1 MASYMSK
8 FGIKIEATGADVV
21 TKQIDDVSHAADG
34 AEKSTDRLSKTQT
47 RLKGAF
53 ESVKAP
59 AKMLIGAATALTAA
73 YTATVGAAVLLTK
86 SHAEQAK
93 ELKSLA
99 QAAGITAEEMQRL
112 QFATAGLGFDAK
124 GLSDV
129 YKDMND
135 RIGDAGIGSGAL
147 MDFFEKI
154 APKVGVTYEQF
165 KKLNSADAL
174 QLYVSSL
181 EKAGASQADMT
192 FYMEAL
198 SSEST
203 KLLPLLQN
211 NGAEMN
217 RMKERA
223 QSLGIVLSEVEISK
237 LAAGT
242 KAFTET
248 GKIFG
253 SVLDRI
259 SMNLAPII
267 NAVAEEF
274 SNAAIAAGGWE
285 KAVNDSMRRAAV
297 SVGHFADGLAFVG
310 NVWDSIKLAVVG
322 AELVVLK
329 VFQGWSMI
337 SDLLWTG
344 IANDV
349 ESVVGKFNW
358 FAEGINTLA
367 PEMFLPIAEF
377 ADWVF
382 DGIAEK
388 INWVLEH
395 INRLPDRIMAPIE
408 LIPVGENSFVD
419 QLESMASDG
428 MVILPTI
435 DMEPIAKGTSVVT
448 DNITR
453 LIAVASDQFDG
464 YVEKISAPLPSDR
477 IIGFFDK
484 AIAAADEAAEKD
496 VARKQD
502 EKDREAEHAAA
513 LLKIHEKYNRDKGM
527 LDDFSNAENAA
538 KSDDAEKLVSL
549 QNSKTWNDSREKRAA
564 KEKQMAADKLA
575 FDADMNEL
583 QKAAWVRHWQIMS
596 ANEAAATAKANAEKL
611 ANEQMVADQKATIMS
626 GAQTL
631 ASHLMESGS
640 KKEFEAGK
648 AASIG
653 MALINTYQGA
663 TKAYGQGGILGFAA
677 AASVI
682 AAGMIQVNKIKNTQF
697 GGKGGSATAPAAP
710 PAAAQA
716 SGGGGQMQQVSV
728 NITGGQFGA
737 GAGDDVIDKLKDFF
751 SRDGVLF
758 DGASTQGQ
766 VVANG

>member
-21 TKQIDDVSHAADG
+21 TKQIDDVANAADG
-34 AEKSTDRLSKTQT
+34 AEKSTGKLSDTQT

-53 ESVKAP
+53 QSVTAP
-59 AKMLIGAATALTAA
+59 AKMMIGAATALAAA

-267 NAVAEEF
+267 NAIAEKF
-274 SNAAIAAGGWE
+274 SNAAIEAGGWE
-285 KAVNDSMRRAAV
+285 KVVNDSMRRAAV
-297 SVGHFADGLAFVG
+297 SVGYFADGLAFVG

-322 AELVVLK
+322 AELLVLK

-344 IANDV
+344 IATGV
-349 ESVVGKFNW
+349 EWVVGKFNW

-367 PEMFLPIAEF
+367 PKMFLPIAKF

-388 INWVLEH
+388 INWVFEQ
-395 INRLPDRIMAPIE
+395 INKLPDRIMAPIE

-419 QLESMASDG
+419 QLEALAGVGMAI
-428 MVILPTI
+428 VPTI

-453 LIAVASDQFDG
+453 LIAVASDQAAG
-464 YVEKISAPLPSDR
+464 YIEQISAPLPSDR
-477 IIGFFDK
+477 IIGFFDEV
-484 AIAAADEAAEKD
+484 IAAADEAAELD
-496 VARKQD
+496 IARKQD
-502 EKDREAEHAAA
+502 EKDRAAEHAAY
-513 LLKIHEKYNRDKGM
+513 LTQLEKDKAAEIAAIK
-527 LDDFSNAENAA
+527 LADDT
-538 KSDDAEKLVSL
+538 EKLVSL

-626 GAQTL
+626 GAAAV

>member
-21 TKQIDDVSHAADG
+21 TKQIDDVANAADG
-34 AEKSTDRLSKTQT
+34 AEKSTGKLSDTQT

-53 ESVKAP
+53 QSVTAP
-59 AKMLIGAATALTAA
+59 AKMMIGAATALAAA

-267 NAVAEEF
+267 NAIAEKF
-274 SNAAIAAGGWE
+274 SNAAIEAGGWE
-285 KAVNDSMRRAAV
+285 KVVNDSMRRAAV
-297 SVGHFADGLAFVG
+297 SVGYFADGLAFVG

-322 AELVVLK
+322 AELLVLK

-344 IANDV
+344 IATGV
-349 ESVVGKFNW
+349 EWVVGKFNW

-367 PEMFLPIAEF
+367 PKMFLPIAKF

-388 INWVLEH
+388 INWVFEQ
-395 INRLPDRIMAPIE
+395 INKLPDRIMAPIE

-419 QLESMASDG
+419 QLEALAGVGMAI
-428 MVILPTI
+428 VPTI

-453 LIAVASDQFDG
+453 LIAVASDQAAG
-464 YVEKISAPLPSDR
+464 YIEQISAPLPSDR
-477 IIGFFDK
+477 IIGFFDEV
-484 AIAAADEAAEKD
+484 IAAADEAAELD
-496 VARKQD
+496 IARKQD
-502 EKDREAEHAAA
+502 EKDRAAEHAAY
-513 LLKIHEKYNRDKGM
+513 LTQLEKDKAAEIAAIK
-527 LDDFSNAENAA
+527 LADDT
-538 KSDDAEKLVSL
+538 EKLVSL

>member
-21 TKQIDDVSHAADG
+21 TKQIDDVANAADG
-34 AEKSTDRLSKTQT
+34 AEKSTGKLSDTQT

-53 ESVKAP
+53 QSVTAP
-59 AKMLIGAATALTAA
+59 AKMMIGAATALAAA

-267 NAVAEEF
+267 NAIAEKF
-274 SNAAIAAGGWE
+274 SNAAIEAGGWE
-285 KAVNDSMRRAAV
+285 KVVNDSMRRAAV
-297 SVGHFADGLAFVG
+297 SVGYFADGLAFVG

-322 AELVVLK
+322 AELLVLK

-344 IANDV
+344 IATGV
-349 ESVVGKFNW
+349 EWVVGKFNW

-367 PEMFLPIAEF
+367 PKMFLPIAKF

-388 INWVLEH
+388 INWVFEQ
-395 INRLPDRIMAPIE
+395 INKLPDRIMAPIE

-419 QLESMASDG
+419 QLEALAGVGMAI
-428 MVILPTI
+428 VPTI

-453 LIAVASDQFDG
+453 LIAVASDQAAG
-464 YVEKISAPLPSDR
+464 YIEQISAPLPSDR
-477 IIGFFDK
+477 IIGFFDEV
-484 AIAAADEAAEKD
+484 IAAADEAAELD
-496 VARKQD
+496 IARKQD
-502 EKDREAEHAAA
+502 EKDRAAEHAAY
-513 LLKIHEKYNRDKGM
+513 LTQLEKDKAAEIAAIK
-527 LDDFSNAENAA
+527 LADDT
-538 KSDDAEKLVSL
+538 EKLVSL

-626 GAQTL
+626 GA
-631 ASHLMESGS
+631 AAVANHLMESGS